1 MYINC
6 NDYADAWTGEFD
18 FVLILLFN
26 IMFNSIQND
35 YSLNISWD
43 GSCRSGCS
51 SVENLGPSTKI
62 SRGAILLQL
71 GNRLYD
77 CIVNWKRI
85 KINNWLYLY
94 CRSLTWCLLLECFQK
109 HYVFSIW
116 ALVSPSDLLPLLQSP
131 KRNSN

>member
-1 MYINC
+1 MHELVNLISFWYFYLTSCSIR
-6 NDYADAWTGEFD
+6 YRMITQWISAETVAADMGVALWKIWVRQPKFLVELYF
-18 FVLILLFN
+18 
-26 IMFNSIQND
+26 
-35 YSLNISWD
+35 
-43 GSCRSGCS
+43 CS
-51 SVENLGPSTKI
+51 FW
-62 SRGAILLQL
+62 
-71 GNRLYD
+71 NRLYD

>member
-1 MYINC
+1 MHELVN
-6 NDYADAWTGEFD
+6 
-18 FVLILLFN
+18 LISFWYFYLTSC
-26 IMFNSIQND
+26 SIRYRMITQW
-35 YSLNISWD
+35 ISAETVAAEVGVALWKIWV
-43 GSCRSGCS
+43 RQPKFPVELYFCS
-51 SVENLGPSTKI
+51 FW
-62 SRGAILLQL
+62 
-71 GNRLYD
+71 NRLYD

-85 KINNWLYLY
+85 KINNWWYLY